1 MSSIGCL
8 GRHLGAASL
17 GQSAPW
23 AVLAGHIRR
32 VFFDLAAYR
41 AAVDGGDDWEVEPL
55 EPAIAL
61 VDGAELACLGLGLL
75 LRLV

>member
-1 MSSIGCL
+1 
-8 GRHLGAASL
+8 
-17 GQSAPW
+17 
-23 AVLAGHIRR
+23 
-32 VFFDLAAYR
+32 
-41 AAVDGGDDWEVEPL
+41 VDGGDDWEVEPL